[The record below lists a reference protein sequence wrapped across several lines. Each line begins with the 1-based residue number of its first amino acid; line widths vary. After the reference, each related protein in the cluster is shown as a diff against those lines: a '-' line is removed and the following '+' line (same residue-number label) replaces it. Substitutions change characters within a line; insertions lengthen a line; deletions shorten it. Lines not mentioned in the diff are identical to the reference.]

1 MKIIKK
7 IKKWLWWR
15 GITAKDLIQ
24 GGSAMLLLMA
34 GLAILIYLM
43 TLNVFS

>member
-1 MKIIKK
+1 MKTIKK
-7 IKKWLWWR
+7 IKKWLWWK

-34 GLAILIYLM
+34 GVSLLIYLM
-43 TLNVFS
+43 TLSVLS